1 MYIKQYLEDNHISI
15 YKVANS
21 AMVAYPTVFNI
32 VNGKVDIL
40 NCALGVVKKI
50 ADALNL
56 TIDELFTLCDKKY
69 SFNLFRSEQCHLV
82 NRVGEIDYVID
93 LLEKKKIDYYWKLD
107 MKAEALYLL
116 AMLDYLSKRNDLPKC
131 IDYEIIRQYKLEK
144 PLFPADTELSEKLLG
159 EDAHEEALNHAIPE
173 FLNYNIVECEFIN
186 G

>member
-1 MYIKQYLEDNHISI
+1 MYIKQYLEDNCISI

-50 ADALNL
+50 ADALDL
-56 TIDELFTLCDKKY
+56 SIDEFLLLCDKNY

-82 NRVGEIDYVID
+82 NRMGEVDYVID
-93 LLEKKKIDYYWKLD
+93 LLEKKKIDCYWKLN
-107 MKAEALYLL
+107 MRVEAFYLL
-116 AMLDYLSKRNDLPKC
+116 AMLDYLCGRNDLPKC
-131 IDYEIIRQYKLEK
+131 TEYDEIRQYKLEK
-144 PLFPADTELSEKLLG
+144 PLFPADTDLSEKLLG
-159 EDAHEEALNHAIPE
+159 KDARREAMDHAIPE
-173 FLNYNIVECEFIN
+173 FLNFNIVECEIID